1 MAKYY
6 CYFGEQVKGPISYEI
21 IRNALW
27 RGEITEDMMIRVE
40 NADEWTPLRYAIDGM
55 RAEHEREKNEILT
68 PRQNK
73 FADNLLTTSFIVFIC
88 AALAQFIA
96 GAILWSNGSLA
107 VGLPLTLSSL
117 GYIFPI
123 AVSYVLRQMFRHQL
137 RG

>member
-6 CYFGEQVKGPISYEI
+6 CYFGKQVKGPFSYEI

-27 RGEITEDMMIRVE
+27 RGEITEDMMIRGE
-40 NADEWTPLRYAIDGM
+40 DADEWTPLRDAIDDM
-55 RAEHEREKNEILT
+55 RTEYEREKNEILT

-73 FADNLLTTSFIVFIC
+73 FADNLLTASFIVFIC
-88 AALAQFIA
+88 AAHAQLITGFALCTKLSPEI
-96 GAILWSNGSLA
+96 
-107 VGLPLTLSSL
+107 GLPLIISAP

-137 RG
+137 RS